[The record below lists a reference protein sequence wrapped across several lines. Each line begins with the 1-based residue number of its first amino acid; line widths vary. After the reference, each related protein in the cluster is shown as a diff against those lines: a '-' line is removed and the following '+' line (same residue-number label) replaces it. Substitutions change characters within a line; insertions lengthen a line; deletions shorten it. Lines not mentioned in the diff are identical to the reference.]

1 MNRNRATVLFVGVLV
16 CAPLLALYHFG
27 VFPEAAKWLA
37 ARLPGLLV
45 LPQAAL
51 KLSLPLQY
59 GLYTALAF
67 SSAWLGMEMEA
78 AWKKYLYLLG
88 LTFLILLLTPVLAL
102 NGLLFEPFSGILA
115 ASFSMLIGVMLSDS
129 SLASESAASSATI
142 PVSVTDRKEESA

>member
-27 VFPEAAKWLA
+27 IFPEAAKWLSV
-37 ARLPGLLV
+37 RLPGLLV
-45 LPQAAL
+45 LPVATL

-59 GLYTALAF
+59 ALYTALAF

-88 LTFLILLLTPVLAL
+88 LSFLILLLTPVLAL
-102 NGLLFEPFSGILA
+102 NGMLFEPFSGILA
-115 ASFSMLIGVMLSDS
+115 ASFAMLIGVMLGDR
-129 SLASESAASSATI
+129 SESTPAPEPVPVVQDSKSA
-142 PVSVTDRKEESA
+142 